1 MREVIRTCIGC
12 RGKLPQKALVRF
24 MCQTDGKLQIDSQKK
39 LGGRGAYVCL
49 SQDCIQKAFKSP
61 KRINSLLR
69 VQLTSQNI
77 TQFEQVLLQR
87 IRKAMDTKE
96 EKGGT
101 TMNKAQRRRGKPNKG
116 SRAESHV
123 SGTRVYE
130 LAKEYKLT
138 NKKLIALL
146 EEHGVR
152 AKNGMSVLDPDTVS
166 LIESEL
172 AGAPVERTVST
183 SETAVETASESEE
196 TDTTNGL
203 QVVEGTPVV
212 DLAAVLEMQPSA
224 LILRLMKLR
233 VMANINQRLDYDTL
247 VMLSEHLHFEAV
259 KSKTLEEKLLTE
271 VPDDPQ
277 SLRPRAPV
285 ITIMGHVDH
294 GKTSLLDSIRQS
306 NISESEAGN
315 ITQHIGAYHVKLKG
329 GSIVFLDTP
338 GHAAFTAMRA
348 RGAQVTDIVVLIVAA
363 DDGVMPQTIE
373 AISHAKAAK
382 VPIVVAINK
391 IDVPGARPDYVKQQ
405 LAEQEL
411 LPEDWGGQT
420 ICVET
425 SAIDGTGI
433 DFLLE
438 MLLLEAALLE
448 LKANPSKAARGVVI
462 EAQVDKERGS
472 IATVLVQAGTLRVGD
487 VFVSGRYSGKVR
499 AMMDDFG
506 KRMKE
511 TGPSSP
517 VEVLGF
523 TGVPEAGDKF
533 YVVES
538 DKDARA
544 ISEARQDQ
552 YRNEQLGANS
562 HVSLDNLFQQI
573 QEGEIKE
580 LNVVLKGD
588 VQGSVQ
594 AVASSLLELSTDEV
608 KINIIH
614 QAVGG
619 ITETDILLAS
629 ASDAIVVGFNVHPT
643 TEAVQAKETEG
654 IDVRTYN
661 IIYNLISYIRSAME
675 GLLDPEVREVVIG
688 RAEVRELFK
697 VPRLGLVA
705 GSYVNWGRISFNQPL
720 RILRDNR
727 LIHEGK
733 VNSLRRFKDNVNE
746 VQANYECG
754 IGIETFDD
762 LKVGDVLECYVYEQV
777 ARSLS

>member
-1 MREVIRTCIGC
+1 MDQEIR
-12 RGKLPQKALVRF
+12 QH
-24 MCQTDGKLQIDSQKK
+24 
-39 LGGRGAYVCL
+39 
-49 SQDCIQKAFKSP
+49 
-61 KRINSLLR
+61 N
-69 VQLTSQNI
+69 
-77 TQFEQVLLQR
+77 
-87 IRKAMDTKE
+87 TK
-96 EKGGT
+96 KGGV
-101 TMNKAQRRRGKPNKG
+101 TMNKEPRQRRRSAKG
-116 SRAESHV
+116 NREEKQDR
-123 SGTRVYE
+123 GTPVYE
-130 LAKEYKLT
+130 LAKQYDLT
-138 NKKLIALL
+138 TKQLITLL
-146 EEHGVR
+146 EEHGVHV
-152 AKNGMSVLDPDTVS
+152 KNDMSSLDADTVA
-166 LIESEL
+166 LIESEI
-172 AGAPVERTVST
+172 VESGEVVST
-183 SETAVETASESEE
+183 PEASTE
-196 TDTTNGL
+196 DTTKVVSNTENGL
-203 QVVEGTPVV
+203 QVEEGATVA
-212 DLAAVLEMQPSA
+212 DLAATLELQPSA
-224 LILRLMKLR
+224 LIMQLMKLK
-233 VMANINQRLDYDTL
+233 VMANINQRLDYETL
-247 VMLSEHLHFEAV
+247 VMLGEHLNFEAV
-259 KSKTLEEKLLTE
+259 KLPTLEEELLVET
-271 VPDDPQ
+271 PDPPE
-277 SLRPRAPV
+277 SLQPRAPV
-285 ITIMGHVDH
+285 VTIMGHVDH

-315 ITQHIGAYHVKLKG
+315 ITQHIGAYHVTLEG
-329 GSIVFLDTP
+329 GSVVFLDTP

-363 DDGVMPQTIE
+363 DDGVMPQTVE
-373 AISHAKAAK
+373 AINHAKAAK

-391 IDVPGARPDYVKQQ
+391 IDVPGARPDYIKQQ
-405 LAEQEL
+405 LTEHEL
-411 LPEDWGGQT
+411 VPEDWGGQT

-425 SAIDGTGI
+425 SAVEGTGI

-448 LKANPSKAARGVVI
+448 LKANPNKPARGVVI
-462 EAQVDKERGS
+462 EAQVDKGRGAV
-472 IATVLVQAGTLRVGD
+472 ATVLVQAGTLRVGD
-487 VFVSGRYSGKVR
+487 VFISGRYSGRVR
-499 AMMDDFG
+499 AMMDDLG
-506 KRMKE
+506 KRLKE
-511 TGPSSP
+511 AGPSVP

-523 TGVPEAGDKF
+523 TGVPEAGDRF
-533 YVVES
+533 YAIES
-538 DKDARA
+538 DKDART
-544 ISEARQDQ
+544 ISETRQDQ
-552 YRNEQLGANS
+552 YRTQKLGANS
-562 HVSLDNLFQQI
+562 HVSLENLFQQI

-594 AVASSLLELSTDEV
+594 AVASSLLELSTEEV

-661 IIYNLISYIRSAME
+661 VIYELISYIRSAME
-675 GLLDPEVREVVIG
+675 GLLDPEVREIVIG

-705 GSYVNWGRISFNQPL
+705 GSYVNWGRISYNQPL

-762 LKVGDVLECYVYEQV
+762 LQVGDVLECYVHEQV

>member
-1 MREVIRTCIGC
+1 MSKAPRQRRKDAKGNREE
-12 RGKLPQKALVRF
+12 KQ
-24 MCQTDGKLQIDSQKK
+24 
-39 LGGRGAYVCL
+39 GRG
-49 SQDCIQKAFKSP
+49 
-61 KRINSLLR
+61 
-69 VQLTSQNI
+69 
-77 TQFEQVLLQR
+77 
-87 IRKAMDTKE
+87 M
-96 EKGGT
+96 
-101 TMNKAQRRRGKPNKG
+101 
-116 SRAESHV
+116 
-123 SGTRVYE
+123 RVYE
-130 LAKEYKLT
+130 FARQCNLTTKE
-138 NKKLIALL
+138 LIALL

-152 AKNGMSVLDPDTVS
+152 GKKEMSSIDSDTME

-172 AGAPVERTVST
+172 MTDPKEAVSTPEASDGAPPE
-183 SETAVETASESEE
+183 ASP
-196 TDTTNGL
+196 DTTDKL
-203 QVVEGTPVV
+203 QIEEGTTVA
-212 DLAAVLEMQPSA
+212 DLAASLELQPNA
-224 LILRLMKLR
+224 LIMQLMKLK
-233 VMANINQRLDYDTL
+233 VMANINQRLGYDTL
-247 VMLSEHLHFEAV
+247 VMLGEHLNFEAV
-259 KSKTLEEKLLTE
+259 KSRTLEEELLVE
-271 VPDDPQ
+271 VQDPPE
-277 SLRPRAPV
+277 SLKPRAPV
-285 ITIMGHVDH
+285 VTIMGHVDH
-294 GKTSLLDSIRQS
+294 GKTSLLDAIRQS

-315 ITQHIGAYHVKLKG
+315 ITQHIGAYHVALEG
-329 GSIVFLDTP
+329 GSVVFLDTP

-348 RGAQVTDIVVLIVAA
+348 RGAQATDIVVLIVAA

-391 IDVPGARPDYVKQQ
+391 IDVPGARPDYIKQQ
-405 LAEQEL
+405 LSEHEL

-425 SAIDGTGI
+425 SATEGTGI

-448 LKANPSKAARGVVI
+448 LKANPNKLARGIIV
-462 EAQVDKERGS
+462 EAEVDKGRGAV
-472 IATVLVQAGTLRVGD
+472 ATVLVQSGTLRVGD
-487 VFVSGRYSGKVR
+487 VFVSGRYSGRVR
-499 AMMDDFG
+499 AMMDDLG
-506 KRMKE
+506 KRLKE
-511 TGPSSP
+511 AGPSRP

-538 DKDARA
+538 DRDARL
-544 ISEARQDQ
+544 ISETRQDQ
-552 YRNEQLGANS
+552 YRTEKLGANS
-562 HVSLDNLFQQI
+562 HVSLENLFQQI

-661 IIYNLISYIRSAME
+661 VIYELISYIHSAME

-697 VPRLGLVA
+697 VPRLGLIA
-705 GSYVNWGRISFNQPL
+705 GSYVNWGRITHGEPL

-762 LKVGDVLECYVYEQV
+762 LQVGDVLECYIHEQV

>member
-1 MREVIRTCIGC
+1 M
-12 RGKLPQKALVRF
+12 
-24 MCQTDGKLQIDSQKK
+24 
-39 LGGRGAYVCL
+39 
-49 SQDCIQKAFKSP
+49 
-61 KRINSLLR
+61 
-69 VQLTSQNI
+69 
-77 TQFEQVLLQR
+77 
-87 IRKAMDTKE
+87 TKN
-96 EKGGT
+96 T
-101 TMNKAQRRRGKPNKG
+101 RQRRRSTKDSQEVNQN
-116 SRAESHV
+116 
-123 SGTRVYE
+123 SGTTVSK
-130 LAKEYKLT
+130 LAREYKLT
-138 NKKLIALL
+138 SKELIAIL
-146 EEHGVR
+146 EEHGIQV
-152 AKNGMSVLDPDTVS
+152 KNERSSLDSETVA

-172 AGAPVERTVST
+172 AADL
-183 SETAVETASESEE
+183 SEE
-196 TDTTNGL
+196 VTSIAPESAENTTDISHDKTDGL
-203 QVVEGTPVV
+203 QITEGTTVA
-212 DLAAVLEMQPSA
+212 DLAAALELQPSA
-224 LILRLMKLR
+224 LIMRLMKLR

-247 VMLSEHLHFEAV
+247 VMLGEHLDFQAV
-259 KSKTLEEKLLTE
+259 KERTLEEDLLTDP
-271 VPDDPQ
+271 PDPPE
-277 SLRPRAPV
+277 SLQPRAPV
-285 ITIMGHVDH
+285 VTIMGHVDH

-315 ITQHIGAYHVKLKG
+315 ITQHIGAYHVNLET
-329 GSIVFLDTP
+329 GSVVFLDTP

-391 IDVPGARPDYVKQQ
+391 IDVPGARPDFIRQQ

-411 LPEDWGGQT
+411 VPEEWGGQT

-425 SAIDGTGI
+425 SATEGAGI
-433 DFLLE
+433 DTLLE

-448 LKANPSKAARGVVI
+448 LKANPNKSARGIVI
-462 EAQVDKERGS
+462 EAEVDKERGAV
-472 IATVLVQAGTLRVGD
+472 ATVLVQSGTLRVGD
-487 VFVSGRYSGKVR
+487 AFVSGRYSGKVR
-499 AMMDDFG
+499 AMIDDHG

-511 TGPSSP
+511 VGPSCP

-523 TGVPEAGDKF
+523 TGVPEAGDRF
-533 YVVES
+533 YAVES
-538 DKDARA
+538 DRDART
-544 ISEARQDQ
+544 ISEDRQDQ
-552 YRNEQLGANS
+552 YRTEKLGANS
-562 HVSLDNLFQQI
+562 HVTLENLFQQI

-594 AVASSLLELSTDEV
+594 AVASSLLDLSTNEV

-629 ASDAIVVGFNVHPT
+629 ASNAIVVGFNVHPT

-661 IIYNLISYIRSAME
+661 VIYNLISYIRSAME

-705 GSYVNWGRISFNQPL
+705 GSYVNWGRISYNQPL
-720 RILRDNR
+720 RVLRDNR

-762 LKVGDVLECYVYEQV
+762 LKVGDVLECYVHEQI

>member
-1 MREVIRTCIGC
+1 M
-12 RGKLPQKALVRF
+12 
-24 MCQTDGKLQIDSQKK
+24 S
-39 LGGRGAYVCL
+39 
-49 SQDCIQKAFKSP
+49 
-61 KRINSLLR
+61 
-69 VQLTSQNI
+69 
-77 TQFEQVLLQR
+77 
-87 IRKAMDTKE
+87 
-96 EKGGT
+96 
-101 TMNKAQRRRGKPNKG
+101 KAQRQQRKSAKD
-116 SRAESHV
+116 SQEESQV
-123 SGTRVYE
+123 SGMRVYE
-130 LAKEYKLT
+130 LAKEYNLT
-138 NKKLIALL
+138 NKELIALL

-152 AKNGMSVLDPDTVS
+152 VKNGMSSLDSDTVA

-172 AGAPVERTVST
+172 ADEPVDETESASEEVVENT
-183 SETAVETASESEE
+183 SESKEIDSNGGLKVE
-196 TDTTNGL
+196 
-203 QVVEGTPVV
+203 EGTTVA
-212 DLAAVLEMQPSA
+212 DLATSLELQPSA
-224 LILRLMKLR
+224 LIMRLMKLK

-247 VMLSEHLHFEAV
+247 VMLGEHLNFEAV
-259 KSKTLEEKLLTE
+259 RSRTLEEELLTE
-271 VPDDPQ
+271 IPDDPE
-277 SLRPRAPV
+277 SLQPRAPV

-391 IDVPGARPDYVKQQ
+391 IDVPGARTDYVKQQ

-448 LKANPSKAARGVVI
+448 LKANPNKPARGVVI
-462 EAQVDKERGS
+462 EAEVDKGRGA
-472 IATVLVQAGTLRVGD
+472 IATVLVQSGTLRVGD
-487 VFVSGRYSGKVR
+487 VFVSGRYSGRVR

-511 TGPSSP
+511 TGPSCP

-523 TGVPEAGDKF
+523 TGVPEAGDRF

-544 ISEARQDQ
+544 ISETRQDQ
-552 YRNEQLGANS
+552 YRNEKLGANS

-580 LNVVLKGD
+580 LNVVIKGD

-661 IIYNLISYIRSAME
+661 VIYNLISYIRSAME

-688 RAEVRELFK
+688 RAEVRELFR

-762 LKVGDVLECYVYEQV
+762 LKIGDVLECYVYEQV

>member
-1 MREVIRTCIGC
+1 MSR
-12 RGKLPQKALVRF
+12 
-24 MCQTDGKLQIDSQKK
+24 
-39 LGGRGAYVCL
+39 
-49 SQDCIQKAFKSP
+49 
-61 KRINSLLR
+61 
-69 VQLTSQNI
+69 
-77 TQFEQVLLQR
+77 
-87 IRKAMDTKE
+87 
-96 EKGGT
+96 
-101 TMNKAQRRRGKPNKG
+101 AQRQRGKPAKG
-116 SRAESHV
+116 SREESQV

-130 LAKEYKLT
+130 LAKEYNLT
-138 NKKLIALL
+138 NKELIALL

-152 AKNGMSVLDPDTVS
+152 VKNGMSTLDPDTVT

-172 AGAPVERTVST
+172 ADEPAEETVST
-183 SETAVETASESEE
+183 SQAPVENASASEE
-196 TDTTNGL
+196 TATTGDL
-203 QVVEGTPVV
+203 KITEGATVA
-212 DLAAVLEMQPSA
+212 DLAAALELQPSA
-224 LILRLMKLR
+224 LIMRLMKLK

-247 VMLSEHLHFEAV
+247 VMLGEHLNFEAV
-259 KSKTLEEKLLTE
+259 RSRTLEEELFAE
-271 VPDDPQ
+271 IPDAPE
-277 SLRPRAPV
+277 SLQPRAPV
-285 ITIMGHVDH
+285 VTIMGHVDH

-391 IDVPGARPDYVKQQ
+391 IDVPGARSDYVKQQ

-448 LKANPSKAARGVVI
+448 LKANPRKPARGIII
-462 EAQVDKERGS
+462 EAEVDKGRGA
-472 IATVLVQAGTLRVGD
+472 IATVLVQSGTLKVGD

-511 TGPSSP
+511 AGPSCP

-523 TGVPEAGDKF
+523 TGVPEAGDRF

-538 DKDARA
+538 DKDARS
-544 ISEARQDQ
+544 ISETRQDQ
-552 YRNEQLGANS
+552 YRNEKLGANS

-675 GLLDPEVREVVIG
+675 GLLDPEVREVIIG

-762 LKVGDVLECYVYEQV
+762 LKVGDVLECYVHEQV

>member
-1 MREVIRTCIGC
+1 M
-12 RGKLPQKALVRF
+12 
-24 MCQTDGKLQIDSQKK
+24 
-39 LGGRGAYVCL
+39 
-49 SQDCIQKAFKSP
+49 
-61 KRINSLLR
+61 
-69 VQLTSQNI
+69 
-77 TQFEQVLLQR
+77 
-87 IRKAMDTKE
+87 RKATR
-96 EKGGT
+96 
-101 TMNKAQRRRGKPNKG
+101 QRRRPAKSN
-116 SRAESHV
+116 REENQN
-123 SGTRVYE
+123 SGTPVSK
-130 LAKEYKLT
+130 LAKQYHLT
-138 NKKLIALL
+138 SKELIAIL
-146 EEHGVR
+146 EGHGIHL
-152 AKNGMSVLDPDTVS
+152 KNEKSPLDPDAIALV
-166 LIESEL
+166 ESEL
-172 AGAPVERTVST
+172 GENTSTVTAPTVPVES
-183 SETAVETASESEE
+183 SP
-196 TDTTNGL
+196 DTTNGL
-203 QVVEGTPVV
+203 KITEGITVA
-212 DLAAVLEMQPSA
+212 DLAAVLQLQPSA
-224 LILRLMKLR
+224 LIMRLMKLK
-233 VMANINQRLDYDTL
+233 VMASINQRLDYDTL
-247 VMLSEHLHFEAV
+247 VMLGKHLDFEV
-259 KSKTLEEKLLTE
+259 IKKRTLEEDLLTDP
-271 VPDDPQ
+271 PDPPE
-277 SLRPRAPV
+277 SLYSRAPV
-285 ITIMGHVDH
+285 VTIMGHVDH

-306 NISESEAGN
+306 KVSESEAGN
-315 ITQHIGAYHVKLKG
+315 ITQHIGAYHVNLET
-329 GSIVFLDTP
+329 GSVVFLDTP

-363 DDGVMPQTIE
+363 DDGVMPQTVE

-391 IDVPGARPDYVKQQ
+391 IDVPGARADYIRQQ
-405 LAEQEL
+405 LSDHDL
-411 LPEDWGGQT
+411 VPEEWGGQT

-425 SAIDGTGI
+425 SATEGIGI
-433 DFLLE
+433 DTLLE

-448 LKANPSKAARGVVI
+448 LKANPNKQARGAVI

-472 IATVLVQAGTLRVGD
+472 IATVLVQSGTLRVGD
-487 VFVSGRYSGKVR
+487 AFVSGRYSGKVR
-499 AMMDDFG
+499 AMMDNHG
-506 KRMKE
+506 RRMKE
-511 TGPSSP
+511 VGPSYP

-533 YVVES
+533 YAVES
-538 DKDARA
+538 DKDART
-544 ISEARQDQ
+544 IGEARQDQ
-552 YRNEQLGANS
+552 YRTEKLSANS
-562 HVSLDNLFQQI
+562 HVSLENLFQQI

-661 IIYNLISYIRSAME
+661 VIYNLISYIRSAME
-675 GLLDPEVREVVIG
+675 GLLDPEVREIVIG

-705 GSYVNWGRISFNQPL
+705 GSYVNWGRISSNQPL
-720 RILRDNR
+720 RVLRDNR

-733 VNSLRRFKDNVNE
+733 VHSLRRFKDSVTE

-754 IGIETFDD
+754 IGIETFAD
-762 LKVGDVLECYVYEQV
+762 LKVGDVLECYVHEHV

>member
-1 MREVIRTCIGC
+1 
-12 RGKLPQKALVRF
+12 
-24 MCQTDGKLQIDSQKK
+24 
-39 LGGRGAYVCL
+39 
-49 SQDCIQKAFKSP
+49 
-61 KRINSLLR
+61 
-69 VQLTSQNI
+69 
-77 TQFEQVLLQR
+77 
-87 IRKAMDTKE
+87 
-96 EKGGT
+96 
-101 TMNKAQRRRGKPNKG
+101 MNKAPRQRRRPAKNN
-116 SRAESHV
+116 REATQN
-123 SGTRVYE
+123 SGTPISK
-130 LAKEYKLT
+130 LAR
-138 NKKLIALL
+138 
-146 EEHGVR
+146 EHGLTSKELR
-152 AKNGMSVLDPDTVS
+152 AILENQGIQLKNEKSFFDSATVA

-172 AGAPVERTVST
+172 AKDVNAENTSTVAAST
-183 SETAVETASESEE
+183 ESSPNTNSYT
-196 TDTTNGL
+196 TDRL
-203 QVVEGTPVV
+203 QITEGTTVAE
-212 DLAAVLEMQPSA
+212 LAASLELQPSA
-224 LILRLMKLR
+224 LIMRLMKLR

-247 VMLSEHLHFEAV
+247 IMLAEHLDFEV
-259 KSKTLEEKLLTE
+259 IKERTLEEDLLTDS
-271 VPDDPQ
+271 PDPPE
-277 SLRPRAPV
+277 SLEPRAPV
-285 ITIMGHVDH
+285 VTIMGHVDH
-294 GKTSLLDSIRQS
+294 GKTSLLDSIRES

-315 ITQHIGAYHVKLKG
+315 ITQHIGAYHVNLET
-329 GSIVFLDTP
+329 GSVVFLDTP

-391 IDVPGARPDYVKQQ
+391 IDVPGARPDYIRQQ
-405 LAEQEL
+405 LAEHEL
-411 LPEDWGGQT
+411 VPEEWGGQT

-425 SAIDGTGI
+425 SATEGTGI
-433 DFLLE
+433 DTLLE

-448 LKANPSKAARGVVI
+448 LKANRNKSARGVVI
-462 EAQVDKERGS
+462 EAQVDKERGVV
-472 IATVLVQAGTLRVGD
+472 ATVLVQSGTLRVGNA
-487 VFVSGRYSGKVR
+487 FVSGRYSGKVK
-499 AMMDDFG
+499 AMIDDHG

-511 TGPSSP
+511 VGPSRP
-517 VEVLGF
+517 VEILGF

-533 YVVES
+533 YAVES
-538 DKDARA
+538 DRDART
-544 ISEARQDQ
+544 ISETRQDQ
-552 YRNEQLGANS
+552 YRTEKLGANS
-562 HVSLDNLFQQI
+562 HVSLENLFQQI

-594 AVASSLLELSTDEV
+594 AVASSLLDLSTEEV

-661 IIYNLISYIRSAME
+661 VIYNLISYIHSAME

-705 GSYVNWGRISFNQPL
+705 GSYVNWGRISYNQPL
-720 RILRDNR
+720 RVLRDNR

-733 VNSLRRFKDNVNE
+733 VNSLRRFKDSVNE

-762 LKVGDVLECYVYEQV
+762 LKVGDVLECYVHEQV

>member
-1 MREVIRTCIGC
+1 M
-12 RGKLPQKALVRF
+12 
-24 MCQTDGKLQIDSQKK
+24 
-39 LGGRGAYVCL
+39 
-49 SQDCIQKAFKSP
+49 
-61 KRINSLLR
+61 
-69 VQLTSQNI
+69 
-77 TQFEQVLLQR
+77 
-87 IRKAMDTKE
+87 TKN
-96 EKGGT
+96 T
-101 TMNKAQRRRGKPNKG
+101 RQQRRSARHN
-116 SRAESHV
+116 RETNQN
-123 SGTRVYE
+123 SGTPVSK
-130 LAKEYKLT
+130 LARQYKLT
-138 NKKLIALL
+138 SKELLVILEDHGIQVKNEKSSLDSETIA
-146 EEHGVR
+146 
-152 AKNGMSVLDPDTVS
+152 

-172 AGAPVERTVST
+172 TVDLNESGTSTVVDSVESSADTST
-183 SETAVETASESEE
+183 PT
-196 TDTTNGL
+196 TDSL
-203 QVVEGTPVV
+203 QITEGTTVAE
-212 DLAAVLEMQPSA
+212 LAASLDLQPSA
-224 LILRLMKLR
+224 LIMRLMKLR

-247 VMLSEHLHFEAV
+247 VMLGEHLNFEV
-259 KSKTLEEKLLTE
+259 IKERTLEEDLLTDP
-271 VPDDPQ
+271 PDPPE
-277 SLRPRAPV
+277 SLQPRAPV
-285 ITIMGHVDH
+285 VTIMGHVDH
-294 GKTSLLDSIRQS
+294 GKTSLLDSIRES

-315 ITQHIGAYHVKLKG
+315 ITQHIGAYHVNLET
-329 GSIVFLDTP
+329 GSVVFLDTP

-391 IDVPGARPDYVKQQ
+391 IDVPGARPDYIRQQ

-411 LPEDWGGQT
+411 VPEEWGGQT

-425 SAIDGTGI
+425 SATEGTGI
-433 DFLLE
+433 DTLLE

-448 LKANPSKAARGVVI
+448 LKANPSKSARGVVI
-462 EAQVDKERGS
+462 EAQVDKERGVV
-472 IATVLVQAGTLRVGD
+472 ATVLVQSGTLQVGD
-487 VFVSGRYSGKVR
+487 AFVSGRYSGKVR
-499 AMMDDFG
+499 AMIDDHG

-511 TGPSSP
+511 VGPSRP
-517 VEVLGF
+517 VEILGF
-523 TGVPEAGDKF
+523 TGVPEAGDRF
-533 YVVES
+533 YAVES
-538 DKDARA
+538 DRDART
-544 ISEARQDQ
+544 ISETRQDQ
-552 YRNEQLGANS
+552 YRTEKLGANS
-562 HVSLDNLFQQI
+562 HVSLENLFQQI

-594 AVASSLLELSTDEV
+594 AVASSLLDLSTEEV

-661 IIYNLISYIRSAME
+661 VIYNLISYIRSAME

-688 RAEVRELFK
+688 RAEVRELFR

-705 GSYVNWGRISFNQPL
+705 GSYVNWGRISYNQPL
-720 RILRDNR
+720 RVLRDNR

-762 LKVGDVLECYVYEQV
+762 LKVGDVLECYVHEQM

>member
-1 MREVIRTCIGC
+1 MR
-12 RGKLPQKALVRF
+12 
-24 MCQTDGKLQIDSQKK
+24 
-39 LGGRGAYVCL
+39 
-49 SQDCIQKAFKSP
+49 
-61 KRINSLLR
+61 
-69 VQLTSQNI
+69 
-77 TQFEQVLLQR
+77 
-87 IRKAMDTKE
+87 KE
-96 EKGGT
+96 PR
-101 TMNKAQRRRGKPNKG
+101 QRRRPAKRNREEKQGRG
-116 SRAESHV
+116 Q
-123 SGTRVYE
+123 GTPVYE
-130 LAKEYKLT
+130 LAKQYDLT
-138 NKKLIALL
+138 PKELIALL

-152 AKNGMSVLDPDTVS
+152 VKNDMSSLDADTVA
-166 LIESEL
+166 LIESEIVKPAE
-172 AGAPVERTVST
+172 AGSTPETSVEDAPEVS
-183 SETAVETASESEE
+183 SH
-196 TDTTNGL
+196 TTNGL
-203 QVVEGTPVV
+203 QIKEGATVG
-212 DLAAVLEMQPSA
+212 DLAATLELKPSA
-224 LILRLMKLR
+224 LIMQLMKLK

-247 VMLSEHLHFEAV
+247 VMLGEHLNFEAI
-259 KSKTLEEKLLTE
+259 KSPTLEEELLVE
-271 VPDDPQ
+271 IPDPPE
-277 SLRPRAPV
+277 SLQPRAPV
-285 ITIMGHVDH
+285 VTIMGHVDH

-315 ITQHIGAYHVKLKG
+315 ITQHIGAYHVTLEG
-329 GSIVFLDTP
+329 GSVVFLDTP

-363 DDGVMPQTIE
+363 DDGVMPQTVE
-373 AISHAKAAK
+373 AINHAKAAK

-391 IDVPGARPDYVKQQ
+391 IDVPGARPDYIKQQ
-405 LAEQEL
+405 LTEHEL
-411 LPEDWGGQT
+411 VPEDWGGQT

-425 SAIDGTGI
+425 SAVEGTGI

-448 LKANPSKAARGVVI
+448 LKANPNKPARGVVI
-462 EAQVDKERGS
+462 EAQVDKERGTV
-472 IATVLVQAGTLRVGD
+472 ATVLVQSGSLRVGD
-487 VFVSGRYSGKVR
+487 VFVSGRYSGRVR
-499 AMMDDFG
+499 AMMDDLG
-506 KRMKE
+506 KRLKE
-511 TGPSSP
+511 AGPSVP

-533 YVVES
+533 YAIES
-538 DKDARA
+538 DRDART
-544 ISEARQDQ
+544 ISETRQDQ
-552 YRNEQLGANS
+552 YRTQKLGANS
-562 HVSLDNLFQQI
+562 HVSLENLFQQI

-594 AVASSLLELSTDEV
+594 AVASSLLELSADEV

-661 IIYNLISYIRSAME
+661 VIYELISYIRSAME

-697 VPRLGLVA
+697 VPRLGFVA
-705 GSYVNWGRISFNQPL
+705 GSYVNWGRISYNQPL
-720 RILRDNR
+720 RVLRDNR
-727 LIHEGK
+727 LVHEGK

-754 IGIETFDD
+754 IGIETFAD
-762 LKVGDVLECYVYEQV
+762 LQIGDVLECYVHEHI

>member
-1 MREVIRTCIGC
+1 MRESAQERQRSAKGD
-12 RGKLPQKALVRF
+12 RKEN
-24 MCQTDGKLQIDSQKK
+24 
-39 LGGRGAYVCL
+39 
-49 SQDCIQKAFKSP
+49 KS
-61 KRINSLLR
+61 R
-69 VQLTSQNI
+69 NI
-77 TQFEQVLLQR
+77 
-87 IRKAMDTKE
+87 
-96 EKGGT
+96 
-101 TMNKAQRRRGKPNKG
+101 
-116 SRAESHV
+116 
-123 SGTRVYE
+123 RVYE
-130 LAKEYKLT
+130 LAKQYDLT
-138 NKKLIALL
+138 NKELIALL

-152 AKNGMSVLDPDTVS
+152 VKSGMSGLDPDTVA

-172 AGAPVERTVST
+172 VDELVEDTVPTTEDS
-183 SETAVETASESEE
+183 VEDISKPE
-196 TDTTNGL
+196 TDMTDGL
-203 QVVEGTPVV
+203 QILEGTTVA
-212 DLAAVLEMQPSA
+212 DLAASLELQPSA
-224 LILRLMKLR
+224 LIMQLMKLK
-233 VMANINQRLDYDTL
+233 VIANINQRLDYDTL
-247 VMLSEHLHFEAV
+247 VMLGEHLNFEAV
-259 KSKTLEEKLLTE
+259 KLKTLEEELLIDT
-271 VPDDPQ
+271 PDAPE
-277 SLRPRAPV
+277 SLQPRAPV
-285 ITIMGHVDH
+285 VTIMGHVDH

-315 ITQHIGAYHVKLKG
+315 ITQHIGAYHVTLEN
-329 GSIVFLDTP
+329 GSVIFLDTP

-391 IDVPGARPDYVKQQ
+391 IDVPGARPDYIKQQ

-411 LPEDWGGQT
+411 VPEEWGGQT

-425 SAIDGTGI
+425 SATEGTGI

-448 LKANPSKAARGVVI
+448 LKANPNKPARGIVI
-462 EAQVDKERGS
+462 EAQVDKGRGAVS
-472 IATVLVQAGTLRVGD
+472 TVLVQSGTLRVGD

-499 AMMDDFG
+499 AMMDDHG

-511 TGPSSP
+511 AGPSCP

-523 TGVPEAGDKF
+523 TGVPEAGDRF

-544 ISEARQDQ
+544 ISETRQDQ

-562 HVSLDNLFQQI
+562 HVSLENLFQQI

-661 IIYNLISYIRSAME
+661 VIYNLISYIHSAME

-688 RAEVRELFK
+688 RAEVRELFR

-705 GSYVNWGRISFNQPL
+705 GSYVNWGRISYNQPL

-762 LKVGDVLECYVYEQV
+762 LQVGDVLECYVHEQV

>member
-1 MREVIRTCIGC
+1 V
-12 RGKLPQKALVRF
+12 
-24 MCQTDGKLQIDSQKK
+24 
-39 LGGRGAYVCL
+39 
-49 SQDCIQKAFKSP
+49 
-61 KRINSLLR
+61 
-69 VQLTSQNI
+69 
-77 TQFEQVLLQR
+77 
-87 IRKAMDTKE
+87 
-96 EKGGT
+96 
-101 TMNKAQRRRGKPNKG
+101 
-116 SRAESHV
+116 
-123 SGTRVYE
+123 RVYE
-130 LAKEYKLT
+130 LATQYNLT
-138 NKKLIALL
+138 NKELIALL
-146 EEHGVR
+146 EARGVR
-152 AKNGMSVLDPDTVS
+152 VKSGMSALDPDTIA

-172 AGAPVERTVST
+172 AGEPVEKTVST
-183 SETAVETASESEE
+183 PEDAVENASASEE
-196 TDTTNGL
+196 TATTNGL
-203 QVVEGTPVV
+203 QVIEGTTVA
-212 DLAAVLEMQPSA
+212 DLATSLELQPSA
-224 LILRLMKLR
+224 LIMRLMKLK
-233 VMANINQRLDYDTL
+233 VMASINQRLDYDTL
-247 VMLSEHLHFEAV
+247 VMLGESLNFEAV
-259 KSKTLEEKLLTE
+259 KLRTLEDELLTE
-271 VPDDPQ
+271 IPDDPA
-277 SLRPRAPV
+277 SLQPRAPV
-285 ITIMGHVDH
+285 VTIMGHVDH

-373 AISHAKAAK
+373 AINHARAAK

-391 IDVPGARPDYVKQQ
+391 IDMPGARVDYVKQQ
-405 LAEQEL
+405 LATQEL

-448 LKANPSKAARGVVI
+448 LKANPNKAARGVVI
-462 EAQVDKERGS
+462 EAQVDKGRGA
-472 IATVLVQAGTLRVGD
+472 IATVLVQSGTLRVGD

-499 AMMDDFG
+499 AMMDNFG

-511 TGPSSP
+511 IGPSCP

-533 YVVES
+533 YVVEF
-538 DKDARA
+538 DKDART
-544 ISEARQDQ
+544 ISETRQDR
-552 YRNEQLGANS
+552 YRNEKLGANS

-594 AVASSLLELSTDEV
+594 AVASSLLELSADEV

-661 IIYNLISYIRSAME
+661 VIYNLISYIHSAME

-697 VPRLGLVA
+697 VPRRGLVA
-705 GSYVNWGRISFNQPL
+705 GSYVNWGRISFSQPL

-762 LKVGDVLECYVYEQV
+762 LKVGDVLECYVHEHI

>member
-1 MREVIRTCIGC
+1 
-12 RGKLPQKALVRF
+12 
-24 MCQTDGKLQIDSQKK
+24 
-39 LGGRGAYVCL
+39 
-49 SQDCIQKAFKSP
+49 
-61 KRINSLLR
+61 
-69 VQLTSQNI
+69 
-77 TQFEQVLLQR
+77 
-87 IRKAMDTKE
+87 
-96 EKGGT
+96 
-101 TMNKAQRRRGKPNKG
+101 MNKEPRQRRRSAKG
-116 SRAESHV
+116 NREEKRGQ
-123 SGTRVYE
+123 GTPVYQ
-130 LAKEYKLT
+130 LAKQYDLT
-138 NKKLIALL
+138 TKQLIALL
-146 EEHGVR
+146 EEQGVR
-152 AKNGMSVLDPDTVS
+152 VKNDMSSLDEDTVA
-166 LIESEL
+166 LIESEIVEL
-172 AGAPVERTVST
+172 AEAVST
-183 SETAVETASESEE
+183 PEASTE
-196 TDTTNGL
+196 DTTEMPSNIANGL
-203 QVVEGTPVV
+203 QVKEGSTVA
-212 DLAAVLEMQPSA
+212 DLAATLALKPSA
-224 LILRLMKLR
+224 LIMQLMKLK
-233 VMANINQRLDYDTL
+233 VMANINQRLDYETL
-247 VMLSEHLHFEAV
+247 VMLGEHLNFEAV
-259 KSKTLEEKLLTE
+259 KLPTLEEKLLVET
-271 VPDDPQ
+271 PDPPE
-277 SLRPRAPV
+277 SLHPRAPV
-285 ITIMGHVDH
+285 VTIMGHVDH

-315 ITQHIGAYHVKLKG
+315 ITQHIGAYHVSLPR
-329 GSIVFLDTP
+329 GSVVFLDTP

-363 DDGVMPQTIE
+363 DDGVMPQTVE
-373 AISHAKAAK
+373 AINHAKAAK

-391 IDVPGARPDYVKQQ
+391 IDVPGARPDYIKQQ
-405 LAEQEL
+405 LTEHEL
-411 LPEDWGGQT
+411 VPEDWGGQT

-425 SAIDGTGI
+425 SAVEGTGI

-448 LKANPSKAARGVVI
+448 LKANPNKPARGVVV
-462 EAQVDKERGS
+462 EAQVDKGRGA
-472 IATVLVQAGTLRVGD
+472 IATVLVQSGTLHVGD
-487 VFVSGRYSGKVR
+487 VFISGRYYGKVR
-499 AMMDDFG
+499 AMMDDLG
-506 KRMKE
+506 KRLKVA
-511 TGPSSP
+511 GPSVP

-523 TGVPEAGDKF
+523 TGVPEAGDRF
-533 YVVES
+533 YAIES
-538 DKDARA
+538 DKDART
-544 ISEARQDQ
+544 ISENRQDQ
-552 YRNEQLGANS
+552 YRTEKLGTNS
-562 HVSLDNLFQQI
+562 HVSLENLFQQI

-594 AVASSLLELSTDEV
+594 AVASSLLELSTEEV

-661 IIYNLISYIRSAME
+661 VIYELISYIHSAME
-675 GLLDPEVREVVIG
+675 GLLDPEVRETVIG

-705 GSYVNWGRISFNQPL
+705 GSYVNWGRISYNQPL

-762 LKVGDVLECYVYEQV
+762 LQVGDVLECYVHEQV
-777 ARSLS
+777 ARSL

>member
-1 MREVIRTCIGC
+1 M
-12 RGKLPQKALVRF
+12 
-24 MCQTDGKLQIDSQKK
+24 
-39 LGGRGAYVCL
+39 
-49 SQDCIQKAFKSP
+49 
-61 KRINSLLR
+61 
-69 VQLTSQNI
+69 
-77 TQFEQVLLQR
+77 
-87 IRKAMDTKE
+87 TK
-96 EKGGT
+96 GT
-101 TMNKAQRRRGKPNKG
+101 RQRRRSAKNN
-116 SRAESHV
+116 RETNQN
-123 SGTRVYE
+123 SGTPVSK
-130 LAKEYKLT
+130 LARQYKLT
-138 NKKLIALL
+138 SKELIAIL
-146 EEHGVR
+146 EDHGIQV
-152 AKNGMSVLDPDTVS
+152 KNEKSFLDSETVA

-172 AGAPVERTVST
+172 AENLSEENTSTVAEPAEDSSDTSPQTTDSLQITEGTTVS
-183 SETAVETASESEE
+183 
-196 TDTTNGL
+196 
-203 QVVEGTPVV
+203 
-212 DLAAVLEMQPSA
+212 DLAASLKLQPSA
-224 LILRLMKLR
+224 LIMRLMKLR

-247 VMLSEHLHFEAV
+247 VMLGKHLDFEV
-259 KSKTLEEKLLTE
+259 IKERTLEEDLLTDP
-271 VPDDPQ
+271 PDPPK
-277 SLRPRAPV
+277 SLQPRAPV
-285 ITIMGHVDH
+285 VTIMGHVDH
-294 GKTSLLDSIRQS
+294 GKTSLLDSIRES

-315 ITQHIGAYHVKLKG
+315 ITQHIGAYHVSLST
-329 GSIVFLDTP
+329 GSVVFLDTP

-391 IDVPGARPDYVKQQ
+391 IDVPGARPDYIRQQ
-405 LAEQEL
+405 LAEQDL
-411 LPEDWGGQT
+411 VPEEWGGQT

-425 SAIDGTGI
+425 SATEGTGI
-433 DFLLE
+433 DTLLE

-448 LKANPSKAARGVVI
+448 LKANPNKAARGIII
-462 EAQVDKERGS
+462 EAEVDKERGAV
-472 IATVLVQAGTLRVGD
+472 ATVLVQSGTLRVGD
-487 VFVSGRYSGKVR
+487 AFVSGRYSGKVR
-499 AMMDDFG
+499 AMIDDHG

-511 TGPSSP
+511 VGPSRP
-517 VEVLGF
+517 VEILGF

-533 YVVES
+533 YAVES
-538 DKDARA
+538 DRDART
-544 ISEARQDQ
+544 ISETRQDQ
-552 YRNEQLGANS
+552 YRTEKLGANS
-562 HVSLDNLFQQI
+562 HISLENLFQQI

-594 AVASSLLELSTDEV
+594 AVASSLLDLSTEEV

-643 TEAVQAKETEG
+643 TEAVQAKEIEG

-661 IIYNLISYIRSAME
+661 VIYNLISYIRSAME

-688 RAEVRELFK
+688 RAEVRELFR

-705 GSYVNWGRISFNQPL
+705 GSYVNWGRISYNQPL
-720 RILRDNR
+720 RVLRDNR

-762 LKVGDVLECYVYEQV
+762 LKVGDVLECYVHEQV

>member
-1 MREVIRTCIGC
+1 M
-12 RGKLPQKALVRF
+12 
-24 MCQTDGKLQIDSQKK
+24 S
-39 LGGRGAYVCL
+39 
-49 SQDCIQKAFKSP
+49 
-61 KRINSLLR
+61 
-69 VQLTSQNI
+69 
-77 TQFEQVLLQR
+77 
-87 IRKAMDTKE
+87 KE
-96 EKGGT
+96 SR
-101 TMNKAQRRRGKPNKG
+101 QRRRSAK
-116 SRAESHV
+116 
-123 SGTRVYE
+123 GTREEKQDPGTPVYE
-130 LAKEYKLT
+130 LAKQYDLPTKE
-138 NKKLIALL
+138 LIALL

-152 AKNGMSVLDPDTVS
+152 VKNDMSSLDADTVA
-166 LIESEL
+166 LIESEI
-172 AGAPVERTVST
+172 VESAEAASTPQASTEDTTEVS
-183 SETAVETASESEE
+183 SH
-196 TDTTNGL
+196 TTNGL
-203 QVVEGTPVV
+203 QVEEGATVA
-212 DLAAVLEMQPSA
+212 DLAAILELQPSA
-224 LILRLMKLR
+224 LIMQLMKLK
-233 VMANINQRLDYDTL
+233 VMANINQRLDYETL
-247 VMLSEHLHFEAV
+247 VMLGEHLNFEAV
-259 KSKTLEEKLLTE
+259 KLPTLEEELLVET
-271 VPDDPQ
+271 PDPPE
-277 SLRPRAPV
+277 SLQPRAPV
-285 ITIMGHVDH
+285 VTIMGHVDH

-315 ITQHIGAYHVKLKG
+315 ITQHIGAYHVTLGG
-329 GSIVFLDTP
+329 GSVVFLDTP

-363 DDGVMPQTIE
+363 DDGVMPQTVE
-373 AISHAKAAK
+373 AINHAKAAK

-391 IDVPGARPDYVKQQ
+391 IDVPGARPDYIKQQ
-405 LAEQEL
+405 LTEHEL
-411 LPEDWGGQT
+411 VPEDWGGQT

-425 SAIDGTGI
+425 SAVEGTGI

-448 LKANPSKAARGVVI
+448 LKANPNKPARGVVI
-462 EAQVDKERGS
+462 EAEVDKGRGAV
-472 IATVLVQAGTLRVGD
+472 ATVLVQSGTLRVGD
-487 VFVSGRYSGKVR
+487 VFISGRYSGRVR
-499 AMMDDFG
+499 AMMDDLG
-506 KRMKE
+506 KRLKE
-511 TGPSSP
+511 AGPSVP

-523 TGVPEAGDKF
+523 TGVPEAGDRF
-533 YVVES
+533 YAIES

-544 ISEARQDQ
+544 ISENRQDQ
-552 YRNEQLGANS
+552 YRTQKLGANS
-562 HVSLDNLFQQI
+562 HVSLENLFQQI

-594 AVASSLLELSTDEV
+594 AVASSLLELSTEEV

-661 IIYNLISYIRSAME
+661 VIYELVSYIRSAME
-675 GLLDPEVREVVIG
+675 GLLDPEVREIVIG

-705 GSYVNWGRISFNQPL
+705 GSYVNWGRISYNQPL

-762 LKVGDVLECYVYEQV
+762 LQIGDVLECYVHEQV

>member
-1 MREVIRTCIGC
+1 MS
-12 RGKLPQKALVRF
+12 KAPR
-24 MCQTDGKLQIDSQKK
+24 
-39 LGGRGAYVCL
+39 
-49 SQDCIQKAFKSP
+49 
-61 KRINSLLR
+61 
-69 VQLTSQNI
+69 
-77 TQFEQVLLQR
+77 
-87 IRKAMDTKE
+87 
-96 EKGGT
+96 
-101 TMNKAQRRRGKPNKG
+101 QRRRSAKSNREEKQDQGM
-116 SRAESHV
+116 
-123 SGTRVYE
+123 RVYE
-130 LAKEYKLT
+130 LAKQYNLT
-138 NKKLIALL
+138 TNELIALL

-152 AKNGMSVLDPDTVS
+152 GKKDMSSLDPDTVA

-172 AGAPVERTVST
+172 ITEPQEDVVST
-183 SETAVETASESEE
+183 LEESVETSTDASP
-196 TDTTNGL
+196 DTTDKL
-203 QVVEGTPVV
+203 QIEEGTTVA
-212 DLAAVLEMQPSA
+212 DLAASLALQPPVLIMQ
-224 LILRLMKLR
+224 LMKLK
-233 VMANINQRLDYDTL
+233 VMANINQRLGYDTL
-247 VMLSEHLHFEAV
+247 VMLGEHLNFEVV
-259 KSKTLEEKLLTE
+259 KSPTLEEELLVE
-271 VPDDPQ
+271 IPDLPE
-277 SLRPRAPV
+277 SLKPRAPV
-285 ITIMGHVDH
+285 VTIMGHVDH
-294 GKTSLLDSIRQS
+294 GKTSLLDAIRQS

-315 ITQHIGAYHVKLKG
+315 ITQHIGAYHVALEG
-329 GSIVFLDTP
+329 GSVVFLDTP

-391 IDVPGARPDYVKQQ
+391 IDVPGARPDYIKQQ
-405 LAEQEL
+405 LSEHEL

-425 SAIDGTGI
+425 SAAEGTGI

-448 LKANPSKAARGVVI
+448 LKANPSKPARGVII
-462 EAQVDKERGS
+462 EAEVDKGRGAV
-472 IATVLVQAGTLRVGD
+472 ATVLVQSGTLRVGD
-487 VFVSGRYSGKVR
+487 VFVSGRYSGRVR
-499 AMMDDFG
+499 AMMDDLG
-506 KRMKE
+506 KRLKE
-511 TGPSSP
+511 AGPSRP

-523 TGVPEAGDKF
+523 TGVPEAGDRF

-538 DKDARA
+538 DRDARL
-544 ISEARQDQ
+544 ISETRQDQ
-552 YRNEQLGANS
+552 YRTEKLGANS
-562 HVSLDNLFQQI
+562 HVSLENLFQQI

-594 AVASSLLELSTDEV
+594 AVASSLLDLSTDEV

-661 IIYNLISYIRSAME
+661 VIYELVSYIRSAME

-705 GSYVNWGRISFNQPL
+705 GSYVNWGRITYDQPL

-762 LKVGDVLECYVYEQV
+762 LQVGDVLECYVHEQV

>member
-1 MREVIRTCIGC
+1 MNRAR
-12 RGKLPQKALVRF
+12 RQPQRQQRKPAKGR
-24 MCQTDGKLQIDSQKK
+24 QEKSQ
-39 LGGRGAYVCL
+39 
-49 SQDCIQKAFKSP
+49 
-61 KRINSLLR
+61 
-69 VQLTSQNI
+69 
-77 TQFEQVLLQR
+77 
-87 IRKAMDTKE
+87 
-96 EKGGT
+96 
-101 TMNKAQRRRGKPNKG
+101 
-116 SRAESHV
+116 V
-123 SGTRVYE
+123 STIRVYE
-130 LAKEYKLT
+130 LATEYNLT
-138 NKKLIALL
+138 HQELIALL
-146 EEHGVR
+146 ETHGIHVKSR
-152 AKNGMSVLDPDTVS
+152 MSALDPDAVA
-166 LIESEL
+166 LIASEL
-172 AGAPVERTVST
+172 AGEPAEETVST
-183 SETAVETASESEE
+183 PEDAVENASASEE
-196 TDTTNGL
+196 TATTNGL
-203 QVVEGTPVV
+203 QVIEGTTVAN
-212 DLAAVLEMQPSA
+212 LAKSLELQPSA
-224 LILRLMKLR
+224 LIMRLMKLK
-233 VMANINQRLDYDTL
+233 VMASINQRLDYDTL
-247 VMLSEHLHFEAV
+247 VMLGESLNFEAV
-259 KSKTLEEKLLTE
+259 KLRTLEDELLTE
-271 VPDDPQ
+271 IPDDPA
-277 SLRPRAPV
+277 SLQPRAPV
-285 ITIMGHVDH
+285 VTIMGHVDH

-373 AISHAKAAK
+373 AINHARAAK

-391 IDVPGARPDYVKQQ
+391 IDMPGARVDYVKQQ
-405 LAEQEL
+405 LATQEL

-448 LKANPSKAARGVVI
+448 LKANPNKAARGVVI
-462 EAQVDKERGS
+462 EAQVDKGRGA
-472 IATVLVQAGTLRVGD
+472 IATVLVQSGTLRVGD

-499 AMMDDFG
+499 AMMDNFG

-511 TGPSSP
+511 IGPSCP

-533 YVVES
+533 YVVEF
-538 DKDARA
+538 DKDART
-544 ISEARQDQ
+544 ISETRQDR
-552 YRNEQLGANS
+552 YRNEKLGANS

-594 AVASSLLELSTDEV
+594 AVASSLLELSADEV

-661 IIYNLISYIRSAME
+661 VIYNLISYIHSAME

-697 VPRLGLVA
+697 VPRRGLVA
-705 GSYVNWGRISFNQPL
+705 GSYVNWGRISFSQPL

-762 LKVGDVLECYVYEQV
+762 LKVGDVLECYVHEHI

>member
-1 MREVIRTCIGC
+1 M
-12 RGKLPQKALVRF
+12 
-24 MCQTDGKLQIDSQKK
+24 S
-39 LGGRGAYVCL
+39 
-49 SQDCIQKAFKSP
+49 
-61 KRINSLLR
+61 
-69 VQLTSQNI
+69 
-77 TQFEQVLLQR
+77 
-87 IRKAMDTKE
+87 KE
-96 EKGGT
+96 PR
-101 TMNKAQRRRGKPNKG
+101 QRRRSTKG
-116 SRAESHV
+116 NREEKQDQ
-123 SGTRVYE
+123 GTPVYE
-130 LAKEYKLT
+130 LAKQYDLT
-138 NKKLIALL
+138 TKQLIALL
-146 EEHGVR
+146 EAHGVR
-152 AKNGMSVLDPDTVS
+152 VKNDMSSLDEDTVA
-166 LIESEL
+166 LIASEI
-172 AGAPVERTVST
+172 V
-183 SETAVETASESEE
+183 ESEE
-196 TDTTNGL
+196 AVSTPEASTEDTTEVSSNTANGL
-203 QVVEGTPVV
+203 QVEEGATVA
-212 DLAAVLEMQPSA
+212 DLAATLTLQPSA
-224 LILRLMKLR
+224 LIMQLMKLK
-233 VMANINQRLDYDTL
+233 VMANINQRLDYETL
-247 VMLSEHLHFEAV
+247 VMLGEHLNFEAV
-259 KSKTLEEKLLTE
+259 KLPTLEEELLVET
-271 VPDDPQ
+271 PDPPE

-285 ITIMGHVDH
+285 VTIMGHVDH

-315 ITQHIGAYHVKLKG
+315 ITQHIGAYHVTLEG
-329 GSIVFLDTP
+329 GSVVFLDTP

-363 DDGVMPQTIE
+363 DDGIMPQTVE
-373 AISHAKAAK
+373 AINHAKAAK

-391 IDVPGARPDYVKQQ
+391 IDVPGARPDYIKQQ
-405 LAEQEL
+405 LTEHEL
-411 LPEDWGGQT
+411 VPEDWGGQT

-425 SAIDGTGI
+425 SAVEGTGI

-448 LKANPSKAARGVVI
+448 LKANPNKPARGVVI
-462 EAQVDKERGS
+462 EAQVDKGRGAV
-472 IATVLVQAGTLRVGD
+472 ATVLVQSGTLRVGD
-487 VFVSGRYSGKVR
+487 VFISGRYSGRVR
-499 AMMDDFG
+499 AMMDDLG
-506 KRMKE
+506 KRLKE
-511 TGPSSP
+511 AGPSVP

-523 TGVPEAGDKF
+523 TGVPEAGDRF
-533 YVVES
+533 YAIES
-538 DKDARA
+538 DKDART
-544 ISEARQDQ
+544 ISETRQDQ
-552 YRNEQLGANS
+552 YRTQKLGANS
-562 HVSLDNLFQQI
+562 HVSLENLFQQI

-594 AVASSLLELSTDEV
+594 AVTSSLLELSTEEV

-661 IIYNLISYIRSAME
+661 VIYELISYIRSAME
-675 GLLDPEVREVVIG
+675 GLLDPEVREIVIG

-705 GSYVNWGRISFNQPL
+705 GSYVNWGRISYNQPL

-762 LKVGDVLECYVYEQV
+762 LQVGDVLECYVHEQV

>member
-1 MREVIRTCIGC
+1 M
-12 RGKLPQKALVRF
+12 
-24 MCQTDGKLQIDSQKK
+24 
-39 LGGRGAYVCL
+39 
-49 SQDCIQKAFKSP
+49 
-61 KRINSLLR
+61 
-69 VQLTSQNI
+69 
-77 TQFEQVLLQR
+77 
-87 IRKAMDTKE
+87 RKATR
-96 EKGGT
+96 
-101 TMNKAQRRRGKPNKG
+101 QRRRPAKSN
-116 SRAESHV
+116 REENQN
-123 SGTRVYE
+123 SGTPVSK
-130 LAKEYKLT
+130 LAKQYHLT
-138 NKKLIALL
+138 SKELIAIL
-146 EEHGVR
+146 EGHGIHL
-152 AKNGMSVLDPDTVS
+152 KNEKSPLDPDAIALV
-166 LIESEL
+166 ESEL
-172 AGAPVERTVST
+172 GENTSTVTAPTVPVES
-183 SETAVETASESEE
+183 SP
-196 TDTTNGL
+196 DTTNGL
-203 QVVEGTPVV
+203 KITEGITVA
-212 DLAAVLEMQPSA
+212 DLAAVLQLQPSA
-224 LILRLMKLR
+224 LIMRLMRLK
-233 VMANINQRLDYDTL
+233 VMASINQRLDYDTL
-247 VMLSEHLHFEAV
+247 VMLGKHLDFEV
-259 KSKTLEEKLLTE
+259 IKKRTLEEDLLTDP
-271 VPDDPQ
+271 PDPPE
-277 SLRPRAPV
+277 SLYSRAPV
-285 ITIMGHVDH
+285 VTIMGHVDH

-306 NISESEAGN
+306 KVSESEAGN
-315 ITQHIGAYHVKLKG
+315 ITQHIGAYHVNLET
-329 GSIVFLDTP
+329 GSVVFLDTP

-363 DDGVMPQTIE
+363 DDGVMPQTVE

-391 IDVPGARPDYVKQQ
+391 IDVPGARADYIRQQ
-405 LAEQEL
+405 LSDHDL
-411 LPEDWGGQT
+411 VPEEWGGQT

-425 SAIDGTGI
+425 SATEGIGI
-433 DFLLE
+433 DTLLE

-448 LKANPSKAARGVVI
+448 LKANPNKQARGAVI

-472 IATVLVQAGTLRVGD
+472 IATVLVQSGTLRVGD
-487 VFVSGRYSGKVR
+487 AFVSGRYSGKVR
-499 AMMDDFG
+499 AMMDTHG
-506 KRMKE
+506 RRMKE
-511 TGPSSP
+511 VGPSYP

-533 YVVES
+533 YAVES
-538 DKDARA
+538 DKDART
-544 ISEARQDQ
+544 IGEARQDQ
-552 YRNEQLGANS
+552 YRTEKLSANS
-562 HVSLDNLFQQI
+562 HVSLENLFQQI

-675 GLLDPEVREVVIG
+675 GLLDPEVREIVIG

-705 GSYVNWGRISFNQPL
+705 GSYVNWGRISSNQPL
-720 RILRDNR
+720 RVLRDNR
-727 LIHEGK
+727 LVHEGK
-733 VNSLRRFKDNVNE
+733 VHSLRRFKDSVTE

-754 IGIETFDD
+754 IGIETFAD
-762 LKVGDVLECYVYEQV
+762 LKVGDVLECYVHEHV

>member
-1 MREVIRTCIGC
+1 M
-12 RGKLPQKALVRF
+12 A
-24 MCQTDGKLQIDSQKK
+24 
-39 LGGRGAYVCL
+39 
-49 SQDCIQKAFKSP
+49 QD
-61 KRINSLLR
+61 
-69 VQLTSQNI
+69 
-77 TQFEQVLLQR
+77 TQS
-87 IRKAMDTKE
+87 
-96 EKGGT
+96 
-101 TMNKAQRRRGKPNKG
+101 RRRSARRNN
-116 SRAESHV
+116 REMNQN
-123 SGTRVYE
+123 SGTPVSK
-130 LAKEYKLT
+130 LARQYKLT
-138 NKKLIALL
+138 SKELIVIL
-146 EEHGVR
+146 EDHGISV
-152 AKNGMSVLDPDTVS
+152 KNEKSSLDSETVA

-172 AGAPVERTVST
+172 AADINAENTSTTV
-183 SETAVETASESEE
+183 ASEENSPDASLGT
-196 TDTTNGL
+196 TDSL
-203 QVVEGTPVV
+203 QITEGTTVAA
-212 DLAAVLEMQPSA
+212 LAASLELQPSA
-224 LILRLMKLR
+224 LIMRLMKLR

-247 VMLSEHLHFEAV
+247 VMLGEHLDFEAI
-259 KSKTLEEKLLTE
+259 KERTLEENLLTDP
-271 VPDDPQ
+271 PDPPE
-277 SLRPRAPV
+277 SLQPRAPV
-285 ITIMGHVDH
+285 VTIMGHVDH

-315 ITQHIGAYHVKLKG
+315 ITQHIGAYHVILET

-391 IDVPGARPDYVKQQ
+391 IDVPGARPDYIRQQ

-411 LPEDWGGQT
+411 VPEEWGGQT

-425 SAIDGTGI
+425 SATEGTGI
-433 DFLLE
+433 DTLLE

-448 LKANPSKAARGVVI
+448 LKANPNKFARGVVI
-462 EAQVDKERGS
+462 EAQVDKERGA
-472 IATVLVQAGTLRVGD
+472 IATVLVQSGTLRVGNA
-487 VFVSGRYSGKVR
+487 FVSGRYSGKVR
-499 AMMDDFG
+499 AMIDDHS

-511 TGPSSP
+511 VGPSRP
-517 VEVLGF
+517 VEILGF
-523 TGVPEAGDKF
+523 TGVPEAGDRF
-533 YVVES
+533 YAVES
-538 DKDARA
+538 DRDART
-544 ISEARQDQ
+544 ISETRQDQ
-552 YRNEQLGANS
+552 YRSEKLGANS
-562 HVSLDNLFQQI
+562 HVSLENLFQQI

-594 AVASSLLELSTDEV
+594 AVASSLLDLSTEEV

-661 IIYNLISYIRSAME
+661 VIYNLISYIRSAME

-688 RAEVRELFK
+688 RAEVRELFR

-705 GSYVNWGRISFNQPL
+705 GSYVNWGRISYNQPL
-720 RILRDNR
+720 RVLRDNR

-733 VNSLRRFKDNVNE
+733 VNSLRRFKDSVNE

-762 LKVGDVLECYVYEQV
+762 LKVGDVLECYVHEQV

>member
-1 MREVIRTCIGC
+1 MVIE
-12 RGKLPQKALVRF
+12 RF
-24 MCQTDGKLQIDSQKK
+24 
-39 LGGRGAYVCL
+39 
-49 SQDCIQKAFKSP
+49 
-61 KRINSLLR
+61 
-69 VQLTSQNI
+69 
-77 TQFEQVLLQR
+77 EEVLLEWDR
-87 IRKAMDTKE
+87 EIRQHNRK
-96 EKGGT
+96 KGGV
-101 TMNKAQRRRGKPNKG
+101 TMNKKPRQRRRSAKG
-116 SRAESHV
+116 NREEQQDR
-123 SGTRVYE
+123 GTPVYE
-130 LAKEYKLT
+130 LAKQYDLT
-138 NKKLIALL
+138 TKQLIALL

-152 AKNGMSVLDPDTVS
+152 VKNDMSSLDEDTVA
-166 LIESEL
+166 LIESEI
-172 AGAPVERTVST
+172 VESVKAVST
-183 SETAVETASESEE
+183 PEASTE
-196 TDTTNGL
+196 DTTEVASNTANGL
-203 QVVEGTPVV
+203 QVEEGATVA
-212 DLAAVLEMQPSA
+212 DLAATLELQPSA
-224 LILRLMKLR
+224 LIMQLMKLK
-233 VMANINQRLDYDTL
+233 VMANINQRLDYETL
-247 VMLSEHLHFEAV
+247 VMLGEHLNFQAV
-259 KSKTLEEKLLTE
+259 KLPTLEEELLVET
-271 VPDDPQ
+271 PDPPE
-277 SLRPRAPV
+277 SLQPRAPV
-285 ITIMGHVDH
+285 VTIMGHVDH

-315 ITQHIGAYHVKLKG
+315 ITQHIGAYHVTLEG
-329 GSIVFLDTP
+329 GSVVFLDTP

-363 DDGVMPQTIE
+363 DDGIMPQTVE
-373 AISHAKAAK
+373 AINHAKAAK

-391 IDVPGARPDYVKQQ
+391 IDVPGARPDYIKQQ
-405 LAEQEL
+405 LTEHEL
-411 LPEDWGGQT
+411 VPEDWGGQT

-425 SAIDGTGI
+425 SAVEGTGI

-448 LKANPSKAARGVVI
+448 LKANPNKPARGVVI
-462 EAQVDKERGS
+462 EAQVDKGRGAV
-472 IATVLVQAGTLRVGD
+472 ATVLVQSGTLRVGD
-487 VFVSGRYSGKVR
+487 VFISGRYSGRVR
-499 AMMDDFG
+499 AMMDDLG
-506 KRMKE
+506 KRLKE
-511 TGPSSP
+511 AGPSVP

-523 TGVPEAGDKF
+523 TGVPEAGDRF
-533 YVVES
+533 YAIES
-538 DKDARA
+538 DKDART
-544 ISEARQDQ
+544 ISETRQDQ
-552 YRNEQLGANS
+552 YRTQKLGANS
-562 HVSLDNLFQQI
+562 HVSLENLFQQI

-594 AVASSLLELSTDEV
+594 AVASSLLELSTEEV

-661 IIYNLISYIRSAME
+661 VIYELISYIRSAME
-675 GLLDPEVREVVIG
+675 GLLDPEVREIVIG

-705 GSYVNWGRISFNQPL
+705 GSYVNWGRISYNQPL

-762 LKVGDVLECYVYEQV
+762 IQVGDVLECYVHEQV